1 MWEFLTHVFNSPAQA
16 GMLLLE
22 VVILII
28 VLWRTGFSYSGKEG
42 ITFTKNKHSVKPQNE
57 GKEEK
62 LSQIDSIQ
70 EIRLKRLELG
80 IKQLMFYS
88 NAPNIVRIQSGL
100 EYIHE
105 GGNGQVEAN
114 IRSDAAKY
122 PGEYAGVCALHPRL
136 ALKKSNPQAY
146 FANTPFKEELI
157 ARLLNDKLWISARL
171 RAFRQLIVIK
181 EDARVWDKGCCLIL
195 ENKEAWLD
203 VLETKPEIE
212 FIDEEYYNARLAEI
226 RKRVYDRF

>member
-1 MWEFLTHVFNSPAQA
+1 MWEFLTHIFNSPAQA
-16 GMLLLE
+16 GMFLLE
-22 VVILII
+22 IIILVFI
-28 VLWRTGFSYSGKEG
+28 LRRAGFSYS
-42 ITFTKNKHSVKPQNE
+42 
-57 GKEEK
+57 KEEGVRF
-62 LSQIDSIQ
+62 LGSQHPNEQHEDTVNQLNQIDSTQ
-70 EIRLKRLELG
+70 DIRLKRLELG